1 MDDLLADDDS
11 PPPHPGTNRPVKLEI
26 GTEAGATSLQTAAA
40 VIHWT
45 LV

>member
-1 MDDLLADDDS
+1 MILLADDDS
-11 PPPHPGTNRPVKLEI
+11 PPPHRIIRPVKLEI
-26 GTEAGATSLQTAAA
+26 GTAAGATTLQTAAA

>member
-1 MDDLLADDDS
+1 MILLADDDS
-11 PPPHPGTNRPVKLEI
+11 PPPHPGIIRPVKLEI
-26 GTEAGATSLQTAAA
+26 GTAAGATTLQREAA